1 MASVALV
8 RSATAVNT
16 TGVTT
21 LAVNLPASAT
31 VGDYL
36 VVTVYGTNNNSTG
49 FLNANLSTATV
60 ADNATGGTNTYTR
73 QTSLFDNIVDLN
85 SNFDSCGAAVF
96 VAPVARTNAGT
107 FTVTVTTSLPIGDT
121 SNELRI
127 TVSEWS
133 GVAGVEGFT
142 TLNSAQLS
150 IWDYSVYP
158 PITGTAPGDML
169 VTSQTVAGDAV
180 TYRAGLGTSNVLAW
194 TGASSVEYISI
205 ANARQVLGTVYAL
218 VAGQNSDF
226 SFSGIALLL
235 KSTNAAVAS
244 VPGHN
249 VEFAPREFPIQAY
262 DAWDGFPRL
271 PSRTYDG
278 LMFNRKTVAAST
290 QKQPW
295 WLWRSPIRRA
305 DPEEFSVTRNRWF
318 YNQTPVIGGTTPV
331 SFPATVLYQEWT
343 GFPRRPSPSQQILFG
358 RSTPTVTVKQ
368 PWVAYTRPRIPIV
381 EPEADTAQR
390 HTQFY
395 NVANVTTTA
404 NQPWQVYTRTR
415 NLTIEA
421 EQDTAQRRTWFYNQ
435 QPVYITGTLGVLGY
449 QTNVLYEANTGFP
462 RIPPPSQQLLFGRTT
477 PVAPT
482 PQPFYGYNW
491 GKPPTVAAEEFTPQR
506 TPANFFSFVQPVYI
520 TGTLGVLG
528 YQTTVLYEA
537 NDGFPRRPV
546 DNSLLLFN
554 RTTVQAKQP
563 FYAYNWGKP
572 PVVSAEEFTPRTPI
586 NFWSFV
592 QPAPT
597 YVTGT
602 VAYLAYTTNVLY
614 QSDSWTQPKPDY
626 TALMFGRTTP
636 ITPNVYPWTSLGW
649 TKPTTVTAEDYTVR
663 TPYPSALH
671 FWRNYSTPATPW
683 NYGQLHWQQAVTV
696 EAEQYRVTSPFPY
709 QSFYWK
715 SPYVPPPYPGQTI
728 WDATYQ
734 VVNDNM
740 MVYPIEWIMSA
751 TIPYGYV
758 ISRTPYPDAAQPDWT
773 YIKMVASAGPPA
785 SLGYATVPDLTPLRS
800 YDASTLLGTIGF
812 TLGTVSYVNS
822 TVPAGYVVS
831 QTVAAGSVVPLGTVV
846 SYVVSLGVASTTVY
860 TTTPTMT
867 NQTLAI
873 ATAAAVQA
881 NLIVLPPVYQA
892 SSTVPAGTIISQSPA
907 AGTTQDLWTPVSL
920 IVSSGVPGTPVYATV
935 PTLVGQSAATANSLL
950 GGVGLVPTNVTY
962 SFQTTIAAGVI
973 VSQSV
978 AAGSSVLQGTAVSYV
993 VSLGPQVIPA
1003 TVGIPNVVGSTL
1015 TAARVVLVNANLVV
1029 GSPIYAASTTVYA
1042 ETVISQSPAAGTV
1055 VSLWTT
1061 VNLIVSSG

>member
-1 MASVALV
+1 MALV
-8 RSATAVNT
+8 
-16 TGVTT
+16 
-21 LAVNLPASAT
+21 L
-31 VGDYL
+31 YE
-36 VVTVYGTNNNSTG
+36 
-49 FLNANLSTATV
+49 AN
-60 ADNATGGTNTYTR
+60 
-73 QTSLFDNIVDLN
+73 
-85 SNFDSCGAAVF
+85 
-96 VAPVARTNAGT
+96 
-107 FTVTVTTSLPIGDT
+107 
-121 SNELRI
+121 
-127 TVSEWS
+127 
-133 GVAGVEGFT
+133 
-142 TLNSAQLS
+142 
-150 IWDYSVYP
+150 
-158 PITGTAPGDML
+158 
-169 VTSQTVAGDAV
+169 
-180 TYRAGLGTSNVLAW
+180 
-194 TGASSVEYISI
+194 
-205 ANARQVLGTVYAL
+205 
-218 VAGQNSDF
+218 
-226 SFSGIALLL
+226 
-235 KSTNAAVAS
+235 
-244 VPGHN
+244 
-249 VEFAPREFPIQAY
+249 
-262 DAWDGFPRL
+262 DGFPRQPNRASL
-271 PSRTYDG
+271 FFAFVHVAIAAVVYQPSIALSRPKPPSVEVEQDQARRLSGNDLYRFRTGYQ
-278 LMFNRKTVAAST
+278 TV
-290 QKQPW
+290 
-295 WLWRSPIRRA
+295 
-305 DPEEFSVTRNRWF
+305 
-318 YNQTPVIGGTTPV
+318 G
-331 SFPATVLYQEWT
+331 
-343 GFPRRPSPSQQILFG
+343 
-358 RSTPTVTVKQ
+358 Q
-368 PWVAYTRPRIPIV
+368 PWVAFRRPRLPVIETEQDTVQRRTWFYNPVTPTTSVQQPWIAGTKPRIPIV
-381 EPEADTAQR
+381 EPEQDQGRRLSGNNIYLYRVGYQT
-390 HTQFY
+390 
-395 NVANVTTTA
+395 VG
-404 NQPWQVYTRTR
+404 QPWAAFTRPR
-415 NLTIEA
+415 PPVVEA

-435 QPVYITGTLGVLGY
+435 QPVYITGTVGVLGY

-477 PVAPT
+477 LVAPT

-491 GKPPTVAAEEFTPQR
+491 GKPPTVAAEDYTASRPR
-506 TPANFFSFVQPVYI
+506 SDLNLYRV
-520 TGTLGVLG
+520 G
-528 YQTTVLYEA
+528 YQTV
-537 NDGFPRRPV
+537 G
-546 DNSLLLFN
+546 
-554 RTTVQAKQP
+554 QP
-563 FYAYNWGKP
+563 WNVFQWGKP
-572 PVVSAEEFTPRTPI
+572 PTVAAEEFTPRTPI

-614 QSDSWTQPKPDY
+614 QSDSWTQPKPVY

-671 FWRNYSTPATPW
+671 FWRNYSNPATPW

-715 SPYVPPPYPGQTI
+715 TPYVPPPYPGQTI
-728 WDATYQ
+728 WDATYE

-740 MVYPIEWIMSA
+740 MVYPIEWIMSD

-920 IVSSGVPGTPVYATV
+920 IVSSGAPGTPVYATV

-1029 GSPIYAASTTVYA
+1029 GSPIYAASTTAYA

>member
-1 MASVALV
+1 MALV
-8 RSATAVNT
+8 
-16 TGVTT
+16 
-21 LAVNLPASAT
+21 L
-31 VGDYL
+31 YE
-36 VVTVYGTNNNSTG
+36 
-49 FLNANLSTATV
+49 AN
-60 ADNATGGTNTYTR
+60 
-73 QTSLFDNIVDLN
+73 
-85 SNFDSCGAAVF
+85 
-96 VAPVARTNAGT
+96 
-107 FTVTVTTSLPIGDT
+107 
-121 SNELRI
+121 
-127 TVSEWS
+127 
-133 GVAGVEGFT
+133 
-142 TLNSAQLS
+142 
-150 IWDYSVYP
+150 
-158 PITGTAPGDML
+158 
-169 VTSQTVAGDAV
+169 
-180 TYRAGLGTSNVLAW
+180 
-194 TGASSVEYISI
+194 
-205 ANARQVLGTVYAL
+205 
-218 VAGQNSDF
+218 
-226 SFSGIALLL
+226 
-235 KSTNAAVAS
+235 
-244 VPGHN
+244 
-249 VEFAPREFPIQAY
+249 
-262 DAWDGFPRL
+262 DGFPRQPNRASL
-271 PSRTYDG
+271 FFAFVHVAIAAVVYQPSIALSRPKPPSVEVEQDQARRLSGNDLYRFRTGYQ
-278 LMFNRKTVAAST
+278 TVG
-290 QKQPW
+290 QPW
-295 WLWRSPIRRA
+295 RA
-305 DPEEFSVTRNRWF
+305 FTRPRLPVIETEQDTVQRHTQF
-318 YNQTPVIGGTTPV
+318 YNPV
-331 SFPATVLYQEWT
+331 
-343 GFPRRPSPSQQILFG
+343 
-358 RSTPTVTVKQ
+358 TPTTSVQQPWIAGTKPRIPIVEPEQDQGRRLSGNNIYLYRVGYQTVGQ
-368 PWVAYTRPRIPIV
+368 PWVAFTRPRIPIV

-435 QPVYITGTLGVLGY
+435 QPVYITGTVGVLGY

-491 GKPPTVAAEEFTPQR
+491 GKPPTVAAEDYTASRPRSDLNLYRVGYQTVGQPWNVFQWGKPPTVAAEEFTPQR
-506 TPANFFSFVQPVYI
+506 TPANFFSFVQPAYI

-636 ITPNVYPWTSLGW
+636 ITPNVYPWTSLRW

-715 SPYVPPPYPGQTI
+715 TPYVPPPYPGQTI

-812 TLGTVSYVNS
+812 TLGTVSYVSS

-1015 TAARVVLVNANLVV
+1015 TAARVVLVNANLVI